1 MADLN
6 VDHAA
11 LNTAVETGASS
22 NNDAAAPAPEAT
34 PSLTELDGLS
44 EFTFQGQKFTPD
56 QLHKIF
62 GEHKSFSE
70 QSSEYKKE
78 KEYSDNLQIDLDNV
92 LSDPRLAD
100 KFKATYP
107 KKYHAILDR
116 YLSSNGQSTAQSNTA
131 QNSQM
136 PKEFLNEF
144 GQVKERLQMFEQR
157 AFDAEVASAGA
168 KIDAILPKLLDTY
181 PMADDKSVF
190 AAAERVIQ
198 TGQKLTDKTWERLV
212 RENHETNQ
220 KRADRVY
227 GAKMK
232 TQLEKGQR
240 GQDIGSGGATPGQAP
255 KRPRTFDEAREAAL
269 ESLKSQRNG

>member
-6 VDHAA
+6 VDQAA
-11 LNTAVETGASS
+11 LTTAAEAGLSNT
-22 NNDAAAPAPEAT
+22 DAAPAPEAT

-62 GEHKSFSE
+62 GEHKTFSE
-70 QSSEYKKE
+70 QSSEFKKE

-92 LSDPRLAD
+92 LADPRLAD

-107 KKYHAILDR
+107 KKYHGVLDR
-116 YLSSNGQSTAQSNTA
+116 YLQTNGQAPAQSQPA
-131 QNSQM
+131 QSSL
-136 PKEFLNEF
+136 PKEFQNEF
-144 GQVKERLQMFEQR
+144 QSVKERLQMFEQR
-157 AFDAEVASAGA
+157 AFDAEVASANA
-168 KIDAILPKLLDTY
+168 KIEAIVPKLLEKF
-181 PMADDKSVF
+181 PMADDSTVYSR
-190 AAAERVIQ
+190 AEQVIQ
-198 TGQKLTDKTWERLV
+198 SGQKLTDKTWERLV
-212 RENHETNQ
+212 RENHEQNQ

-232 TQLEKGQR
+232 SQLEKGQR

-269 ESLKSQRNG
+269 ESMRSSKNG

>member
-6 VDHAA
+6 VDQAA
-11 LNTAVETGASS
+11 LTTAVEAGQNT
-22 NNDAAAPAPEAT
+22 DTTPAPEAT
-34 PSLTELDGLS
+34 PSITELDGLS

-62 GEHKSFSE
+62 GEHKTFSE

-92 LSDPRLAD
+92 LADPKLAD

-107 KKYHAILDR
+107 KKYHAVLDR
-116 YLSSNGQSTAQSNTA
+116 FLSTGGQSPAQSNPA
-131 QNSQM
+131 QPTL
-136 PKEFLNEF
+136 PKEFQNEF
-144 GQVKERLQMFEQR
+144 QNVKERLQMFEQR
-157 AFDAEVASAGA
+157 AFQAEVESANA
-168 KIDAILPKLLDTY
+168 KIEAIVPKLLEKY
-181 PMADDKSVF
+181 PMADDSTVYTR
-190 AAAERVIQ
+190 AEQVLQ
-198 TGQKLTDKTWERLV
+198 AGQKLTDKTWERLV
-212 RENHETNQ
+212 RENHEQNQ

-232 TQLEKGQR
+232 SQIEKGQR
-240 GQDIGSGGATPGQAP
+240 GQDTGPGGATPGQAP